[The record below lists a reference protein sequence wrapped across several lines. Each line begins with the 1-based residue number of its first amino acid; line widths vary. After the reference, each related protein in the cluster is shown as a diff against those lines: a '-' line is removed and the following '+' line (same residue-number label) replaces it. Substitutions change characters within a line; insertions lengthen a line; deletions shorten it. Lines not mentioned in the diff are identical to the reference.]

1 MRHSSRKKHLK
12 QVHRN
17 AHIRRI
23 CYFRAIQTID
33 TTSAMIVYPNQKQE
47 KTQDEILYQSQ

>member
-17 AHIRRI
+17 AHVRRI
-23 CYFRAIQTID
+23 SFFRAIQTINN
-33 TTSAMIVYPNQKQE
+33 TPIMVAYPNQSQE
-47 KTQDEILYQSQ
+47 KSPETVEYEK